1 MFGNPGVISSPVNKQ
16 IHHVPQ
22 GHGLVPAAY
31 REQNTYMPMHTH
43 PPNTG
48 LQGGG
53 RGTYMPD
60 PTSLPMGMNPQDLV
74 QGQTYYA
81 GAMTVHGVEVSLWLL
96 PVAHKAN
103 ALCNLNQ

>member
-1 MFGNPGVISSPVNKQ
+1 MFGNPDVMSSLVNKH

-22 GHGLVPAAY
+22 GHGLVPTAY
-31 REQNTYMPMHTH
+31 REQNSYVPMRTH
-43 PPNTG
+43 PPNTA

-60 PTSLPMGMNPQDLV
+60 PIPLPMGMNPQDLV

-81 GAMTVHGVEVSLWLL
+81 DAMPVHGVEVSLWIL
-96 PVAHKAN
+96 PMASKV
-103 ALCNLNQ
+103 NQCIV